1 MASKDIRD
9 LTPFLQRVFFNFRSW
24 YVRMFP
30 GRDLVLTCT
39 YRPREEQNELYQQ
52 GRTKPGPIVTNVD
65 GIKVKGM
72 HNYSPKEGGAR
83 AFDFAVLI
91 KGKATWSEKYYDSA
105 WLFFRQAGLTKKV
118 SWGRNWK
125 KFKDRPHIEEA

>member
-1 MASKDIRD
+1 MASRDIRF
-9 LTPFLQRVFFNFRSW
+9 LTPFLQRVFFNLRSW
-24 YVRMFP
+24 YVQMFP

-39 YRPREEQNELYQQ
+39 YRSCEEQNELYQQ

-65 GIKVKGM
+65 GIKVKGK
-72 HNYSPKEGGAR
+72 HNYNPAK

-91 KGKATWSEKYYDSA
+91 DGKETWSDKYYDSA

-125 KFKDRPHIEEA
+125 NFKDRPHIEEV